1 MSHLQQESDA
11 GHELP
16 VYEHP
21 PVYDELSASEEV
33 SAPEELSAG
42 EELSIFEELSV
53 SEELP
58 VSEDSPVTQEL
69 PLSEE
74 TVSKPPPVWLLRL
87 LYLGCMLAVIGVC
100 LIIFAAIMAVLPIIM
115 EALKNLFSETNT
127 CNGYTTTEWYRS
139 GYAAG
144 YTDALAS
151 ASNTK
156 NATIESRDLIDIL
169 TIVDIP
175 SLSTKDVIS
184 EERNT
189 AENELH
195 TQEQREESPALTTL
209 EIPDIPSKDS
219 ILEEGNRTEKELQLE
234 GLEDITTREKK
245 EEGLPPPYARVCE
258 INTECP
264 PGYRCLEASC
274 VRGCDSTEDCP
285 DKYHCKYGRYG
296 YRCFEETGRHRECM
310 EHGHFCRR
318 HLQCCTG
325 YCGRRSKGGDFL
337 CSPKPEG
344 MDGHAEGVEE

>member
-16 VYEHP
+16 VYENP
-21 PVYDELSASEEV
+21 PVYDELSV
-33 SAPEELSAG
+33 SEELSG
-42 EELSIFEELSV
+42 REELSVFEELSV

-58 VSEDSPVTQEL
+58 VSEDAVP
-69 PLSEE
+69 
-74 TVSKPPPVWLLRL
+74 KPPPIWLLRL
-87 LYLGCMLAVIGVC
+87 LYLGCISAVIGVC
-100 LIIFAAIMAVLPIIM
+100 LMIFAAIMAVLPIIM

-127 CNGYTTTEWYRS
+127 CNGYNSTEWYGS

-144 YTDALAS
+144 YTDALAT

-156 NATIESRDLIDIL
+156 DATIAGRDLIDIL
-169 TIVDIP
+169 TIVDIL
-175 SLSTKDVIS
+175 SLSTMDVIF
-184 EERNT
+184 EENNT
-189 AENELH
+189 TENKLH
-195 TQEQREESPALTTL
+195 TQEQGEEFPPPTTL

-219 ILEEGNRTEKELQLE
+219 ILEEGNRAEKGLQLKIF
-234 GLEDITTREKK
+234 EDITTREKK

-285 DKYHCKYGRYG
+285 DRYHCKYGRYG
-296 YRCFEETGRHRECM
+296 YRCFEKTGRHRECM

-318 HLQCCTG
+318 HSQCCTG

-337 CSPKPEG
+337 CSPDPGG
-344 MDGHAEGVEE
+344 MDGHDEGMEE

>member
-21 PVYDELSASEEV
+21 PVYDELSASEE
-33 SAPEELSAG
+33 LSAG
-42 EELSIFEELSV
+42 EELSVFEELSV

-74 TVSKPPPVWLLRL
+74 AVPKPPPVWLLRL

-100 LIIFAAIMAVLPIIM
+100 LMIFAAIMAVLPIIM

-127 CNGYTTTEWYRS
+127 CNGYTATEWYGS

-144 YTDALAS
+144 YTDALAT

-156 NATIESRDLIDIL
+156 DATIAGRDLIDIL

-175 SLSTKDVIS
+175 SLSTTDVIF
-184 EERNT
+184 EESNT

-195 TQEQREESPALTTL
+195 TQEQGEEETPLPTTV
-209 EIPDIPSKDS
+209 EIPDIPTKDS
-219 ILEEGNRTEKELQLE
+219 ILEERNTSEKELQFE
-234 GLEDITTREKK
+234 GLEDITTQEKK
-245 EEGLPPPYARVCE
+245 EESLPPPYARV
-258 INTECP
+258 
-264 PGYRCLEASC
+264 G
-274 VRGCDSTEDCP
+274 
-285 DKYHCKYGRYG
+285 
-296 YRCFEETGRHRECM
+296 TGNVWSMGIFVVGIHSAVL
-310 EHGHFCRR
+310 G
-318 HLQCCTG
+318 T
-325 YCGRRSKGGDFL
+325 
-337 CSPKPEG
+337 
-344 MDGHAEGVEE
+344 VEEGLRGEISFVRQTLGGWMDMLKGWKSSGICVILL

>member
-1 MSHLQQESDA
+1 MSHLQQESDT

-21 PVYDELSASEEV
+21 PLYDELSV
-33 SAPEELSAG
+33 SEELSAG
-42 EELSIFEELSV
+42 EELSVFEDLWV

-58 VSEDSPVTQEL
+58 VSEDSPITQEL
-69 PLSEE
+69 PVSEE
-74 TVSKPPPVWLLRL
+74 AVPKPPPVWFLRL
-87 LYLGCMLAVIGVC
+87 LYLGCILAVICVC
-100 LIIFAAIMAVLPIIM
+100 LMIFVAAMAALPIIM

-127 CNGYTTTEWYRS
+127 CNGYTATEWSNS

-156 NATIESRDLIDIL
+156 DATIAGRDLIDIL

-175 SLSTKDVIS
+175 SLSMTDVIF
-184 EERNT
+184 EENNT
-189 AENELH
+189 AENKLYN
-195 TQEQREESPALTTL
+195 QEQGEDVPPPTTR

-219 ILEEGNRTEKELQLE
+219 ILDEGNKAEKGLQLE
-234 GLEDITTREKK
+234 VFEDITTREKK
-245 EEGLPPPYARVCE
+245 LDGLPPPYARVCE
-258 INTECP
+258 INAECP

-285 DKYHCKYGRYG
+285 DRYHCKYGRYG
-296 YRCFEETGRHRECM
+296 YRCFEKTGRHRECM

-318 HLQCCTG
+318 NSQCCTG
-325 YCGRRSKGGDFL
+325 FCGRRPKGGDFL
-337 CSPKPEG
+337 CTPNPWG
-344 MDGHAEGVEE
+344 MDGHDEGVEE